1 VNTRYLEDED
11 LDAPRDRE
19 ISLGATTLLGIFLL
33 LALVCAVFFGFGYSM
48 GRRSAVSAAPT
59 TDPEETTTLKTT
71 GAAKP
76 APGLTPAPKP
86 STETV
91 DKATADSDDSAST
104 APQLPQPTQAPTAAT
119 AQPSQ
124 QKPQPTPTAGAKP
137 AAYSPAPQFTPPTVS
152 KAAPAPA
159 APHSATTV
167 APAGPPALVQI
178 AAVSHQEDADT
189 LVNALKR
196 RGYEVTVRHE
206 PQDKLLHIQ
215 VGPYANRKDA
225 DAMRQRLLADGYN
238 AIVK

>member
-1 VNTRYLEDED
+1 MNTRYLEDEE
-11 LDAPRDRE
+11 LDTPRDRE

-104 APQLPQPTQAPTAAT
+104 APQLPQPTQAPVGTAPATQPKPQPATAAT
-119 AQPSQ
+119 
-124 QKPQPTPTAGAKP
+124 AKP
-137 AAYSPAPQFTPPTVS
+137 AAYSPAPQFTPPPVS

-159 APHSATTV
+159 APHSATTA
-167 APAGPPALVQI
+167 APAGPPALVQV

-215 VGPYANRKDA
+215 LGPYTNRKDA